1 MQRRS
6 ILGAALG
13 LPAIAHAQS
22 WRPSRPITLVVPF
35 AAGSGTDAVARLTA
49 GWLSQELGGAQVVV
63 ENRAGANATIAAVAV
78 ARAAPDGHTLFMT
91 TNTSHAAN
99 PALLR
104 RLDYD
109 PVADFSPICRM
120 GNLPFWLVVRGDG
133 PYRTLADL
141 IAAARARPDGVS
153 YASGNSTGIVGSATI
168 ARLTGTQMLHVP
180 YRSTPPAMSD
190 IMGGRVDWMLVDL
203 AASLGLVRDGK
214 LRVLGMTTKERSALM
229 PDIPALAE
237 VGAPGFDLTSWNAI
251 FGPAR
256 MAPEIIATV
265 NGALRAIVARAE
277 NRARL
282 ADLGFD
288 AFTSTPQELG
298 AFVVAE
304 IQRWGEMVR
313 GAGIEPE

>member
-1 MQRRS
+1 M
-6 ILGAALG
+6 
-13 LPAIAHAQS
+13 
-22 WRPSRPITLVVPF
+22 PF

-49 GWLSQELGGAQVVV
+49 GWLGQELGTQVVV

-99 PALLR
+99 PALMR

-120 GNLPFWLVVRGDG
+120 GNLPFWLVVKADG
-133 PYRTLADL
+133 PHRAMPAL
-141 IAAARARPDGVS
+141 IEAARARPDSVT

-168 ARLTGTQMLHVP
+168 ARMTGTRMLHVP
-180 YRSTPPAMSD
+180 YRSTPPAMAD

-214 LRVLGMTTKERSALM
+214 LAVLGMTTKDRSALM
-229 PDIPALAE
+229 PQIPALAE
-237 VGAPGFDLTSWNAI
+237 VGVPGFDLTSWNAI

-256 MAPEIIATV
+256 MAPEVVATL
-265 NGALRAIVARAE
+265 NGALRGIVAKAE

-282 ADLGFD
+282 AELGFD
-288 AFTSTPQELG
+288 AFSSTPEELG

-304 IQRWGEMVR
+304 IARWGEMVR